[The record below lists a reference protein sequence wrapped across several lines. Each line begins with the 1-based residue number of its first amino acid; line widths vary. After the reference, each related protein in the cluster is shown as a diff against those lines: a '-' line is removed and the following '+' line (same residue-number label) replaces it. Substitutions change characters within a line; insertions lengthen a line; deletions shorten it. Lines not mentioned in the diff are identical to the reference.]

1 MRTIPYPPQT
11 GTGMGVYVG
20 RRVQRGHGLGN
31 IFGRLFRSAIV
42 PLVKRAIV
50 PAIKK
55 GAKHMTRKGL
65 SMLNESLSQQ
75 SDDGT
80 INERRRMKQLTGPE
94 VLVQTRRQT
103 SQGQGI
109 KRLARAH
116 SNTRHNKKH
125 TKNTRPIIKTHIFS

>member
-116 SNTRHNKKH
+116 SNTRHNKKQK
-125 TKNTRPIIKTHIFS
+125 KNTRPIIKTHIFS